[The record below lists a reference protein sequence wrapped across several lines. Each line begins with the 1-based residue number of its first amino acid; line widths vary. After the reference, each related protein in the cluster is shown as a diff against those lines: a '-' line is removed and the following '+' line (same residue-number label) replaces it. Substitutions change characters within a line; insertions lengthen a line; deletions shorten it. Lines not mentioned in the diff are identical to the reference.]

1 MTVIQQS
8 VVTMI
13 NEVQVHIK
21 NFALTED
28 YLFVIISQ
36 FRLLWDFEAL
46 LDRLSGGK
54 VLMESLWFG
63 NAIIMYF

>member
-21 NFALTED
+21 DCVLTED

-36 FRLLWDFEAL
+36 FRLL
-46 LDRLSGGK
+46 
-54 VLMESLWFG
+54 
-63 NAIIMYF
+63 